1 MEEILNQILEEQRK
15 QTEILQSID
24 SRLKEGDNSY
34 RGNFS
39 NEISK
44 LSKEFEKIHSTNPE
58 KIYLI
63 AASDSSFGVQSMT
76 LKKLLFSL

>member
-1 MEEILNQILEEQRK
+1 MEEILYQVLEEQRK

-24 SRLKEGDNSY
+24 SRLKEKDKLYGED
-34 RGNFS
+34 FF
-39 NEISK
+39 NEINK
-44 LSKEFEKIHSTNPE
+44 LSNEFEKVHSINPE
-58 KIYLI
+58 KIYLL

>member
-24 SRLKEGDNSY
+24 SRLKEKDKLYGED
-34 RGNFS
+34 FF
-39 NEISK
+39 NEINK
-44 LSKEFEKIHSTNPE
+44 LSKEFEKVHSINPE
-58 KIYLI
+58 KIYLL
-63 AASDSSFGVQSMT
+63 AVLDSSFGAQSMT